1 MRFSSSRQNHRSLAS
16 GKCVSILIYSQ
27 SLLIQTRYYEGKEF
41 ETSLKE
47 KRPGD
52 LSPELV
58 EALSIP
64 PLAPPPWL
72 ISMQRFGPPPS
83 YPTLRIPASTL
94 QFLKGKASFL
104 THPILFNPAINH
116 SAQWGFHPGGWG
128 KPPLDEYNRPLYG
141 DVFGVLPKAG
151 DSGVRCVPIS
161 SRLVFYLSH
170 RRANL
175 SIRNYGVN

>member
-1 MRFSSSRQNHRSLAS
+1 MD
-16 GKCVSILIYSQ
+16 
-27 SLLIQTRYYEGKEF
+27 RYYEGKEF

-47 KRPGD
+47 KKPGD

-83 YPTLRIPASTL
+83 YPTLRIPGLNA
-94 QFLKGKASFL
+94 
-104 THPILFNPAINH
+104 PIPEG
-116 SAQWGFHPGGWG
+116 AQWGFHPGGWG

-141 DVFGVLPKAG
+141 DVFGVLPKAANDHAG
-151 DSGVRCVPIS
+151 EPVNKEPWGELEPEEGAFRVFIFIS
-161 SRLVFYLSH
+161 LTTHPNQQKRKRSLRRKNQKRKKISPSLLLQTASKHPLVSRH
-170 RRANL
+170 RR
-175 SIRNYGVN
+175 V